1 MNNFIGI
8 KQIGFPQVTY
18 LGALRRFTVTS
29 AIDTKTHEADMQ
41 TIKSYLKSRN
51 MGEIECYRKYF
62 NEK

>member
-29 AIDTKTHEADMQ
+29 AIDTKTHEANMQ
-41 TIKSYLKSRN
+41 TIKKLFEKSKYGRN
-51 MGEIECYRKYF
+51 RVL
-62 NEK
+62 